1 MIGAEFL
8 FLDHGGR
15 ASFKKRLTRVIFV
28 LVLCSV
34 IVAIATVAAH
44 EALTTDAWNAVPCTI
59 LESKV
64 NSIGIRHS
72 RENPYHVRVTFAYV
86 ISGQRRI
93 GGKYELHDGGTDSVS
108 EAYACARQ
116 YPPGLQA
123 ICYVNPQDASEAV
136 LSKPD
141 VEGATWFLTGAIAV
155 SGGVLWFYCVPQLRP
170 VSEESSVRERQ
181 KSTRWLGM
189 LCAILFMCGFGAMFV
204 LWYALPLA
212 QYFQSQSWRE
222 VHCTVV
228 ESNIMRNEVHGDVSL
243 TLYRTDIHYRYVLD
257 GSEYHSN
264 CFNLTEGSALFAS
277 AREAVAG
284 RFPAGKT
291 TVCFVNPH
299 NPTDATLVRKL
310 SPGILNGT
318 FFLAV
323 LLVAPWA
330 VVMMLRG
337 MGDLQLRDCRW
348 LLWLLLLVILC
359 AAWAQLAPP

>member
-1 MIGAEFL
+1 
-8 FLDHGGR
+8 
-15 ASFKKRLTRVIFV
+15 
-28 LVLCSV
+28 
-34 IVAIATVAAH
+34 
-44 EALTTDAWNAVPCTI
+44 
-59 LESKV
+59 
-64 NSIGIRHS
+64 
-72 RENPYHVRVTFAYV
+72 
-86 ISGQRRI
+86 
-93 GGKYELHDGGTDSVS
+93 
-108 EAYACARQ
+108 
-116 YPPGLQA
+116 
-123 ICYVNPQDASEAV
+123 
-136 LSKPD
+136 
-141 VEGATWFLTGAIAV
+141 
-155 SGGVLWFYCVPQLRP
+155 
-170 VSEESSVRERQ
+170 
-181 KSTRWLGM
+181 M
-189 LCAILFMCGFGAMFV
+189 LCAILFTCGFGAMFV

-222 VHCTVV
+222 VPCTIV

-257 GSEYHSN
+257 GSAYHSN

-277 AREAVAG
+277 AREAAAG

-299 NPTDATLVRKL
+299 NPQDATLVRIL
-310 SPGILNGT
+310 SPGILNGA

-359 AAWAQLAPP
+359 AGWAQLAPP